1 MENRKLSKP
10 VCFLILCSSIS
21 LVMAMGE
28 NTSIS
33 VNVGVI
39 LDLDNSLNTKVWLS
53 CIKMAISDFY
63 TSHGPSKTRLVLNIK
78 DSRSEVVDA
87 AAAAL
92 DLIKNVQVEAIIGP
106 KSSMQA
112 NFVIDLGDKAQVP
125 IISFSATSPSL
136 TSLQSSFFFR
146 AAQNDSSQVKAISAI
161 IKAFGWRVAIPIY
174 VENAYGE
181 GVLPSLVDALQDVRV
196 RVPYRSA
203 IPPTATDDQLAQE
216 LYKLMTM
223 QTRVFIVH
231 MYPSIGSRLFAKA
244 DEIGMMKEGYVWI
257 MTNGLTNHLSSTNA
271 SIINSMQGA
280 LGLRTFVPKTEELI
294 DFRSRWKRQFQHE
307 NPTIIDVELDV
318 FGLWAYDAAYALAM
332 AVESVRTT
340 RSLFGSQTTNA
351 SINSSTDLETLRVS
365 PSGREL
371 SHSLSSTRFRGLA
384 GDFSFFNGQLQ
395 SSVFEIVNVNGDGA
409 RGIGF
414 WSPQCGLM
422 KDMSKKIDANSSYST
437 SKSDMGPII
446 WPGDSSS
453 TPKGWE
459 LPTNSKRLRVGVPV
473 KVGSPE
479 FVKVVHDPVTNR
491 IDVTGFCIDM
501 FNAVMEG
508 LPYAVTYDFIP
519 FAKPDGTSAGTYND
533 MVHQVFLGNFDALAA
548 ATTIRAIRSLYV
560 DFTLPYTDSGVVM
573 VVPMKDSKSRN
584 AWIFLKPLTWDL
596 WLTSSCSFIFI
607 GFVIWVLE
615 HRINDD
621 FRGPPSH
628 QVGTSIWF
636 SFSTMVF
643 AQREKV
649 VSNLG
654 RSVVIVW
661 AFVVLILTQSYTAS
675 LTSLLTLKHLQPTC
689 TDINEL
695 LKNKESVGYP
705 KGSFVRDLLIEKGFD
720 RSRIKSYTSPDEC
733 DQLLEHGSAKGGIAA
748 AIDETPNLKLF
759 LAKYCT
765 KYTMV
770 GPIFK
775 TDGFAF
781 VFPKGSPLVPDV
793 SRSILNVTE
802 GEEMKNIENKWFGKK
817 ATCSVT
823 NPMLSDSSSLG
834 VDSFWGLF
842 LISGFSSCLALIL
855 FATSFFFRHRHIL
868 ITIRGSSIC
877 RKVGVLFRVFDEKD
891 ITSHTFRNK
900 NLGRVEPSASPC
912 SICQPSPS
920 SQHSNHTDIQESPF
934 FREER
939 ALVGQI

>member
-1 MENRKLSKP
+1 
-10 VCFLILCSSIS
+10 
-21 LVMAMGE
+21 MGE
-28 NTSIS
+28 NTSIT
-33 VNVGVI
+33 VNVGVV
-39 LDLDNSLNTKVWLS
+39 LDLDNSLSTKVWLS

-63 TSHGPSKTRLVLNIK
+63 TSHALSESRVALNIK

-92 DLIKNVQVEAIIGP
+92 DLIKNVHVEAIIGP

-112 NFVIDLGDKAQVP
+112 NFVIDLGEKAQVP

-136 TSLQSSFFFR
+136 ASLQSLYFFR

-203 IPPTATDDQLAQE
+203 IPPTATDDQLAEE

-231 MYPSIGSRLFAKA
+231 MSPSLGSRLFAKA
-244 DEIGMMKEGYVWI
+244 DEIGMMNEGYVWI
-257 MTNGLTNHLSSTNA
+257 MTNGLTNYLSSTNA

-280 LGLRTFVPKTEELI
+280 LGVRTYVPKTQELI

-307 NPTIIDVELDV
+307 NPTVIDVELDV

-332 AVESVRTT
+332 AVENVGTT
-340 RSLFGSQTTNA
+340 SSLSGSQTTNA
-351 SINSSTDLETLRVS
+351 SINSSSTDLKTLRVS
-365 PSGREL
+365 PRGREL
-371 SHSLSSTRFRGLA
+371 SQSLSGTRFRGLA
-384 GDFSFFNGQLQ
+384 GDFSFSNGQLQ
-395 SSVFEIVNVNGDGA
+395 SSVFEIVNVNGEGA
-409 RGIGF
+409 REIGF
-414 WSPQCGLM
+414 WSPQFGLA
-422 KDMSKKIDANSSYST
+422 KYMSNSTNANSSYST
-437 SKSDMGPII
+437 SRSDMGPIL
-446 WPGDSSS
+446 WPGDSTS

-459 LPTNSKRLRVGVPV
+459 VPTNNRRLRVGVPV

-501 FNAVMEG
+501 FRAVMEG

-533 MVHQVFLGNFDALAA
+533 MVHQVFLRNFDALAA
-548 ATTIRAIRSLYV
+548 ATTIRANRSLYV

-573 VVPMKDSKSRN
+573 VVPMIDSKSRN

-596 WLTSSCSFIFI
+596 WLTTSCSFIFI

-615 HRINDD
+615 HRINED

-643 AQREKV
+643 AQREQV

-654 RSVVIVW
+654 RFVVIVW
-661 AFVVLILTQSYTAS
+661 VFVVLILTQSYTAS
-675 LTSLLTLKHLQPTC
+675 LTSLLTIKQLQPTC
-689 TDINEL
+689 TDINQL

-705 KGSFVRDLLIEKGFD
+705 EGSFVYDLLIEKGFD
-720 RSRIKSYTSPDEC
+720 RSRIKAYTSPDEC
-733 DQLLEHGSAKGGIAA
+733 DQLLKNGSAKGGIAA

-802 GEEMKNIENKWFGKK
+802 GDEMKNIENKWFGKK

-823 NPMLSDSSSLG
+823 NPMFSDSSSLG

-842 LISGFSSCLALIL
+842 LISGLSSCLALMV
-855 FATSFFFRHRHIL
+855 FATSFFLRHRRIF

-877 RKVGVLFRVFDEKD
+877 RKVGVMLRVFDEKD

-900 NLGRVEPSASPC
+900 NLGRVEPSASPPC
-912 SICQPSPS
+912 SICLPSPS
-920 SQHSNHTDIQESPF
+920 SQHSNHTNIQDSPF
-934 FREER
+934 FWEER
-939 ALVGQI
+939 TIVGQI